1 MTATNKTT
9 WPEHTKTWQ
18 DWSLG
23 FRSGVNFPVALCFI
37 EWMYLPGQSVGFV
50 VPLCN
55 SAQCNSENSKFST
68 YRLTLER
75 ELVVEVVAGRL
86 TLREGSYSPRNRESF
101 KNIFKRP

>member
-9 WPEHTKTWQ
+9 WPEHTNTWQ

-50 VPLCN
+50 VPFVVPTQTFVCV
-55 SAQCNSENSKFST
+55 
-68 YRLTLER
+68 TLHS
-75 ELVVEVVAGRL
+75 V
-86 TLREGSYSPRNRESF
+86 TLKTVNFQHTG
-101 KNIFKRP
+101 